1 MTISIPQHDMPF
13 ADDAQSVQVAQ
24 IDVISEDILKTVRI
38 RAVASAHAEMENLLL
53 WRELSTEFAYGKKE
67 RAEEQYSAAMMISP
81 ATLRRKMWQIRSY
94 TPDDLYRWTD
104 AGISFE
110 HFERAAEYAQIAK
123 KTPKQL
129 LDECITLGDENGNT
143 MTVNNMI
150 SHALGERTP
159 RPAMF
164 SINNLF
170 SRFSS
175 LPQVAKFEP
184 AKRSRFDAWIEAG
197 REFFQ

>member
-1 MTISIPQHDMPF
+1 MIAQPIPQYQTPF
-13 ADDAQSVQVAQ
+13 ADEESVQVAQ
-24 IDVISEDILKTVRI
+24 IDVIPEEVLIRVRI

-53 WRELSTEFAYGKKE
+53 WRELSDEYKYGKKE
-67 RAEEQYSAAMMISP
+67 RAEEQYSTAMMISP
-81 ATLRRKMWQIRSY
+81 ATLRRKMWQIRNY
-94 TPDDLYRWTD
+94 APDDLYRWID

-129 LDECITLGDENGNT
+129 LDECITLGDENGKI

-159 RPAMF
+159 RASMF

-170 SRFSS
+170 SRFSN

-184 AKRSRFDAWIEAG
+184 AKRTRFDAWIEAG